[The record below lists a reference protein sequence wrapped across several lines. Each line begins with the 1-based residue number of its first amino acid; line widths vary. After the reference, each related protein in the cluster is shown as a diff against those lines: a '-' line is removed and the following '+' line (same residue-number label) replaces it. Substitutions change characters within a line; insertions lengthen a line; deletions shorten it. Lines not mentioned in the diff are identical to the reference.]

1 MSLITILQQG
11 DFTTIQDEGRWGY
24 QAFGMPIAGALDKYA
39 YRIAN
44 ILVGNQEQAAVIEM
58 THAGAAFKF
67 DQEQFVAVCGA
78 DMQGKLE
85 GKSINNWSSF
95 FVPQQGELR
104 FDAAISGCRTYL
116 AVRGG
121 IEVPLVLGSRSTYT
135 RAKLGGYE
143 GRILRQGDVLYVG
156 QDSSAPTAPRRL
168 QHQFV
173 PQYPSEVNLRVILG
187 PQDNMFT
194 DSAVQTFLS
203 SAYTIAGQADRAGY
217 PLKGP
222 KILPLGKEAD
232 IVSDAVGLGA
242 IQIASNGRPFIVTAD
257 HQTTRGFAK
266 IGYVIRVDLS
276 ALAQARSGDKV
287 RFTAVSE
294 QEAVKALHNEQ
305 QTYKR
310 IEVIPK

>member
-1 MSLITILQQG
+1 MTTLQQG
-11 DFTTIQDEGRWGY
+11 YFTTIQDEGRWGY
-24 QAFGMPIAGALDKYA
+24 QAYGMPIAGAMDRYA

-44 ILVGNQEQAAVIEM
+44 ILAGNQETAAVIEM
-58 THAGAAFKF
+58 TDSGAAFKF

-78 DMQGKLE
+78 DMQGKLN
-85 GKSINNWSSF
+85 GKLISNWSSF
-95 FVPQQGELR
+95 FVPKQGELR

-116 AVRGG
+116 AIRGG
-121 IEVPLVLGSRSTYT
+121 IEVPPVLGSRSTYT
-135 RAKLGGYE
+135 RAKIGGYE
-143 GRILRQGDVLYVG
+143 GRALRQGDVLYVG
-156 QDSSAPTAPRRL
+156 QDSAAPTGPRRL
-168 QHQFV
+168 QSQYM
-173 PQYPSEVNLRVILG
+173 PQYTPEVNLRVLLG

-194 DSAVQTFLS
+194 GNAIQTFFN

-257 HQTTRGFAK
+257 HHTTRGFAK

-276 ALAQARSGDKV
+276 KLAQAKPGDKI
-287 RFTAVSE
+287 RFTAVAE
-294 QEAVKALHNEQ
+294 QDAIKALQYEQ
-305 QTYKR
+305 QTYNMIAAHSK
-310 IEVIPK
+310 